1 MTHTIITHLDGAG
14 YCSGIAAFDITPK
27 GEGLYDTYITRGDRG
42 MGGFEIEHTE
52 FKQLT
57 SDKLGTLVGNH
68 VAYAVFASG
77 IAVTREWVIRSTAL
91 MSRLRDPVL
100 MDAFS
105 TALGQ
110 TNGSVDV
117 QRV

>member
-1 MTHTIITHLDGAG
+1 MSHTIITHLDGAG
-14 YCSGIAAFDITPK
+14 YCTGIAAFDITPK

-42 MGGFEIEHTE
+42 MCGFQVEHTE

-57 SDKLGTLVGNH
+57 SEKLGTLVGNH

-77 IAVTREWVIRSTAL
+77 AAVTREWVMRSTAL
-91 MSRLRDPVL
+91 ISRLRDPDL
-100 MDAFS
+100 MAAFS
-105 TALGQ
+105 AAFGQ
-110 TNGSVDV
+110 TDAKAAA